1 MATLI
6 PCEVNVLMSAAESGS
21 SGARV
26 TSLTDDWRLEDP
38 KMVDGE
44 VAADWKREELWA
56 PFLVG
61 CR

>member
-1 MATLI
+1 MPCAVKDLI
-6 PCEVNVLMSAAESGS
+6 TGAESGS

-26 TSLTDDWRLEDP
+26 TSFTMSSRLEVP
-38 KMVDGE
+38 YMEAGSVLHG
-44 VAADWKREELWA
+44 WKSEALWA